1 MKDPLTPELLS
12 SLCHDLRGPLGA
24 MGTWVHV
31 LSSGRAR
38 PETQAQALASMATD
52 VQAMGS
58 LIEQL
63 SAFGSLLSRSEP
75 IQLEDVDLGAMVE
88 SACASAPKSTDA
100 EIQVQIDATA
110 PVIVKAD
117 KALLTQFANLLAA
130 RSLTGRP
137 GGRVVAVRLDGS
149 QAVLTLETS
158 GAAPR
163 ALGAALARALC
174 ETQGAQFEPELPA
187 GRTGFVVRFPRA

>member
-52 VQAMGS
+52 VQAMSS

-63 SAFGSLLSRSEP
+63 SALGSLLSRSEP
-75 IQLEDVDLGAMVE
+75 IQLEEVDLGATVE

-100 EIQVQIDATA
+100 EIQVQTDS

-149 QAVLTLETS
+149 QAVVTLETS

-174 ETQGAQFEPELPA
+174 ETQGAQFEPDLPA
-187 GRTGFVVRFPRA
+187 GRTGFVVRFPRP